1 MTDHTEEI
9 TQEEEFIEWEVPGP
23 DGTPVKVTLI

>member
-1 MTDHTEEI
+1 MTDHTEELDDSI
-9 TQEEEFIEWEVPGP
+9 ELIEWEVPGP